1 MTALPTPLFSADEIG
16 AQVRALAAAIDRDTP
31 RDAPLHLVGVLTGGF
46 IFLADLCRA
55 LRGPVTI
62 DFVRISSYGSGATSA
77 SAVRFLHPPDD
88 VAGRHV
94 LIVEDIVDTGETL
107 LALRNRLLAARASSV
122 RTVCL
127 LDKPS
132 RRVRDVPV
140 EFIGFTIDDVF
151 VVGYGLDLSGRHRE
165 LPYIGIVLPS

>member
-1 MTALPTPLFSADEIG
+1 MPASLTPLFSAAEIDT
-16 AQVRALAAAIDRDTP
+16 QVRALAAAIDRDTP
-31 RDAPLHLVGVLTGGF
+31 SDVPLHLLGVLKGAF
-46 IFLADLCRA
+46 VFLADLSRA
-55 LRGPVTI
+55 LAGPVTI
-62 DFVRISSYGSGATSA
+62 DFVRTSSYGSGTISA
-77 SAVRFLHPPDD
+77 GDVRFLETPDD
-88 VAGRHV
+88 VTGRHV

-107 LALRNRLLAARASSV
+107 HALREWLLTHQAASV

-165 LPYIGIVLPS
+165 LPYIGVIVV

>member
-1 MTALPTPLFSADEIG
+1 M
-16 AQVRALAAAIDRDTP
+16 
-31 RDAPLHLVGVLTGGF
+31 
-46 IFLADLCRA
+46 FLADLSRA
-55 LRGPVTI
+55 LAGPVTI
-62 DFVRISSYGSGATSA
+62 DFVRTSSYGSGTISA
-77 SAVRFLHPPDD
+77 GDVRFLETPDD
-88 VAGRHV
+88 VTGRHV

-107 LALRNRLLAARASSV
+107 HALREWLLTHQAASV

-165 LPYIGIVLPS
+165 LPYIGVIVV